1 MMEQTDKPIIAELI
15 ADHVP
20 VASRP
25 AARAFAGTWSA
36 ERHARPLL
44 QILLLGLGAAIT
56 IPLMGYLVFRSMEM
70 LSLDAGTYQIA
81 VGVALLAGSV
91 FLQRHPRRSRNVG
104 EILYI
109 LLITGTFATGAGLL
123 IYGLVNLTGKA
134 FVIPVTAMLVTA
146 ATGYL
151 VGRGIGYAICLYLT
165 LVCIP
170 LFIPGDAGHA
180 ARSGAPLFGATCF
193 GSIMLLIVGGTLKPR
208 QIVGEAPVLRALAAA
223 IVTLLAIRVMFS
235 FVLPPETAPVK
246 LMSLP
251 GVSTFL
257 AIAGLCLLA
266 HLGGGWRSLGYG
278 PLLLSALATIA
289 LAALNAPG
297 ILLGLFLLVLGYH
310 RADRFLTGLGAVQI
324 PLYLYIF
331 YYNLEADLLTKSG
344 LLVLGGVI
352 LLTGYG
358 WLQLRGRDD
367 VSGETGA

>member
-1 MMEQTDKPIIAELI
+1 MEL
-15 ADHVP
+15 
-20 VASRP
+20 
-25 AARAFAGTWSA
+25 
-36 ERHARPLL
+36 
-44 QILLLGLGAAIT
+44 
-56 IPLMGYLVFRSMEM
+56 
-70 LSLDAGTYQIA
+70 LSLDVGAYQIT
-81 VGVALLAGSV
+81 VGAALFAGSV
-91 FLQRHPRRSRNVG
+91 FLQRHPRRSRNVV

-109 LLITGTFATGAGLL
+109 LLIMTTFATGTGLL

-134 FVIPVTAMLVTA
+134 FVIPVTAMLLTA
-146 ATGYL
+146 ATGYF

-170 LFIPGDAGHA
+170 LFIPGDAGYVA
-180 ARSGAPLFGATCF
+180 TSGVALFGATCF
-193 GSIMLLIVGGTLKPR
+193 GMMVVAIVGGIFKPQ
-208 QIVGEAPVLRALAAA
+208 QITGEAPVLRALAAA
-223 IVTLLAIRVMFS
+223 IVTILAIRVMFS
-235 FVLPPETAPVK
+235 FVLPLETGPVR

-251 GVSTFL
+251 GVSIIL

-266 HLGGGWRSLGYG
+266 HLGGGWRNLGYG

-289 LAALNAPG
+289 LAVLNTPG

-352 LLTGYG
+352 LLAGYG
-358 WLQLRGRDD
+358 WVTYQLRGAAR
-367 VSGETGA
+367 